1 MASFSIQDLL
11 GLSSKECRT
20 ACGNGKSSAEAAA
33 DKDERS
39 RRDSDAAREEDNDI
53 DVETFEEDDA
63 HQLVTVEVRTVR
75 HASSVHRSSSR
86 KRKRTEQAQEHRE
99 ITPESDGALSIL
111 IFICTHHN
119 NIIKSS

>member
-11 GLSSKECRT
+11 GLSSKECRP
-20 ACGNGKSSAEAAA
+20 ACGNGKSSAEKAAT

-39 RRDSDAAREEDNDI
+39 RRDSDAAREDDHDI

-63 HQLVTVEVRTVR
+63 HQLVTIEVRTVR

-86 KRKRTEQAQEHRE
+86 KRRRTEQAQERRE
-99 ITPESDGALSIL
+99 ITPESDGA
-111 IFICTHHN
+111 
-119 NIIKSS
+119 SS